1 MKKKFKIFLY
11 LVFSFLLLVNFQSK
25 SYAASAMKPQ
35 CYDLFDQIKSEWREK
50 ELYYGEL
57 EIFIDYGFE
66 VAIEDDGLLE
76 NDPVRNKTNHF
87 IVGVIND
94 PSVIGKIKVGDVII
108 SVGDIDTSTVS
119 DEDNYSFF
127 KETGELAWYSYSDDA
142 FYNESEVVEK
152 KGVKIAVSSG
162 SEVEWIE
169 QAEIKFSRNGK
180 EFKLQLPKLDRNK
193 LDEQIF
199 TKIKNISN
207 VDIKNST
214 FTVKLSTLID
224 GTVDSVEAYS
234 EEDRKDAPQLG
245 SVILDNLIYK
255 DKEGEWNYSSCR
267 KLNQRTTESLRI
279 PLPGDDVFIKNTTAL
294 NQNLINSFVNIEPW
308 SERIGDDIE
317 TEYAKIAT
325 QTNGTYI
332 IQNDFK
338 LQTFP
343 FDKQILKI
351 AYISTNHIDDYEMS
365 NKWNTYNS
373 INYFVETQKING
385 WDIKGFNLYN
395 TMEENEQDFFVSTA
409 VIEIQIERQH
419 GYYIYKVLIPILLI
433 LMVCWSVVWV
443 DPKEL
448 ESRLTITI
456 VCLLSLIAYNFV
468 IDSELPKLEYLTVMD
483 WIILVS
489 YFYATIPNFIS
500 IISFKLYK
508 KNRRLSD
515 KIELYSKRYGA
526 SSYLVTVIIIIII
539 NANLNPENS
548 SVLISWMAGA
558 R

>member
-25 SYAASAMKPQ
+25 SFAESAMGPR
-35 CYDLFDQIKSEWREK
+35 CYDLFDQIQSEWREK
-50 ELYYGEL
+50 ELYLGEV
-57 EIFIDYGFE
+57 EQFIDYGFE
-66 VAIEDDGLLE
+66 VAIESGTMEGKVL
-76 NDPVRNKTNHF
+76 RNKTKHF

-94 PSVIGKIKVGDVII
+94 PSLLGKIKSGDVII

-119 DEDNYSFF
+119 DEDDYSFF
-127 KETGELAWYSYSDDA
+127 NETGELAWYSYSDDA

-180 EFKLQLPKLDRNK
+180 EFKLKLPKIDRFK

-207 VDIKNST
+207 VNIKNST

-224 GTVDSVEAYS
+224 NYIDTAESYP
-234 EEDRKDAPQLG
+234 EEERKNAPQLG
-245 SVILDNLIYK
+245 SVIVDNLIFK
-255 DKEGEWNYSSCR
+255 DEEGEWDYTSCNNLSR
-267 KLNQRTTESLRI
+267 KFIESLRV
-279 PLPGDDVFIKNTTAL
+279 PLPGDYVFIKNTTAL
-294 NQNLINSFVNIEPW
+294 NQNLINSFVNILPW
-308 SERIGDDIE
+308 SKRIGDDTENDYVTIE
-317 TEYAKIAT
+317 SQI
-325 QTNGTYI
+325 NGTYI
-332 IQNDFK
+332 IQNNFN

-351 AYISTNHIDDYEMS
+351 AYISTNDIDKYEMT
-365 NKWNTYNS
+365 NKYNTYGA
-373 INYFVETQKING
+373 INYFVKTQKING

-395 TMEENEQDFFVSTA
+395 TIEEDEQDMFVSTA

-433 LMVCWSVVWV
+433 LLVCWSVVWV

-448 ESRLTITI
+448 EARLTITI

-500 IISFKLYK
+500 IISFRLYK

-526 SSYLVTVIIIIII
+526 SSYLVSILVIILI

-548 SVLISWMAGA
+548 SALISWMAGK
-558 R
+558 

>member
-1 MKKKFKIFLY
+1 MKKKFNLFLY
-11 LVFSFLLLVNFQSK
+11 LVFCFLLLVNFQSK
-25 SYAASAMKPQ
+25 SFAESAMGPR
-35 CYDLFDQIKSEWREK
+35 CYDLFDQIQNEWREK
-50 ELYYGEL
+50 ELYQGEV
-57 EIFIDYGFE
+57 EQFIDYGFE
-66 VAIEDDGLLE
+66 AAIEDGSIEGKVL
-76 NDPVRNKTNHF
+76 RNKTNHF
-87 IVGVIND
+87 VVGVIND
-94 PSVIGKIKVGDVII
+94 PSLIGKIKSGDVII
-108 SVGDIDTSTVS
+108 SVGDIETSTVS
-119 DEDNYSFF
+119 DEDDYSFF
-127 KETGELAWYSYSDDA
+127 EETGDFTWYSYSDDA

>member
-1 MKKKFKIFLY
+1 MKKKSNLFLY
-11 LVFSFLLLVNFQSK
+11 LIFTFLFLFNIQNK
-25 SYAASAMKPQ
+25 SYAESAMGPR
-35 CYDLFDQIKSEWREK
+35 CYDLFDQIQNEWREK
-50 ELYYGEL
+50 ELYLGEVVT
-57 EIFIDYGFE
+57 FIDYGFE
-66 VAIEDDGLLE
+66 AEIDGSRIEST
-76 NDPVRNKTNHF
+76 VIRNETNHL

-94 PSVIGKIKVGDVII
+94 PSLIGKVKSGDVVI

-119 DEDNYSFF
+119 DEDDYSFF
-127 KETGELAWYSYSDDA
+127 EKTGDFAWYSYSDGTV
-142 FYNESEVVEK
+142 YSENEITEK
-152 KGVKIAVSSG
+152 KGVKIAIDSG
-162 SEVEWIE
+162 LEVAWIE
-169 QAEIKFSRNGK
+169 IAEVKFSRNGK
-180 EFKLQLPKLDRNK
+180 EFKLQLPKLERTK

-207 VDIKNST
+207 VDIKSST

-224 GTVDSVEAYS
+224 NYVDTAESYA
-234 EEDRKDAPQLG
+234 EEDRDDAPMLG
-245 SVILDNLIYK
+245 SVILENLIFK
-255 DKEGEWNYSSCR
+255 DEEGEWDYTACNN
-267 KLNQRTTESLRI
+267 LNLEIIKNLRI
-279 PLPGDDVFIKNTTAL
+279 PFPGDNVFIKNTTSL

-308 SERIGDDIE
+308 SKRIGDD
-317 TEYAKIAT
+317 TDNDYAKIAI

-351 AYISTNHIDDYEMS
+351 AYLSTNDIDNYEMT
-365 NKWNTYNS
+365 NKWNTYS
-373 INYFVETQKING
+373 AMNYFLKNQKING

-395 TMEENEQDFFVSTA
+395 TIEEDEQDMFVSTA

-433 LMVCWSVVWV
+433 LLVCWSVVWV

-448 ESRLTITI
+448 EARLTITI

-489 YFYATIPNFIS
+489 YFYATVPNFIS
-500 IISFKLYK
+500 IISFRLYK

-515 KIELYSKRYGA
+515 KIEIYSKRYGA
-526 SSYLVTVIIIIII
+526 SSYLVSILVIILI

-548 SVLISWMAGA
+548 SVLISWMAGK
-558 R
+558 

>member
-180 EFKLQLPKLDRNK
+180 EFKLKLPKIDRFK

-207 VDIKNST
+207 VNIKNST

-224 GTVDSVEAYS
+224 NYIDTAESYP
-234 EEDRKDAPQLG
+234 EEERKNAPQLG
-245 SVILDNLIYK
+245 SVIVDNLIYK
-255 DKEGEWNYSSCR
+255 DEEDEWDYTSCNNLSR
-267 KLNQRTTESLRI
+267 KFIESLRV
-279 PLPGDDVFIKNTTAL
+279 PLPGDYVFIKNTTAL
-294 NQNLINSFVNIEPW
+294 NQNLINSFIHIEPW
-308 SERIGDDIE
+308 SKRIGDD
-317 TEYAKIAT
+317 TEKDYAKIAS
-325 QTNGTYI
+325 QINGTYI
-332 IQNDFK
+332 IQNDFN

-351 AYISTNHIDDYEMS
+351 AYSSTNDIDDYEMS
-365 NKWNTYNS
+365 NKWNTYNA
-373 INYFVETQKING
+373 INYFTKTQKING

-395 TMEENEQDFFVSTA
+395 TIEEDEQDMFVSTA

-433 LMVCWSVVWV
+433 LLVCWSVVWV

-448 ESRLTITI
+448 EARLTITI

-500 IISFKLYK
+500 IISFRLYK

>member
-11 LVFSFLLLVNFQSK
+11 LIFTFLFLLNIQNK
-25 SYAASAMKPQ
+25 SYAESAMAPE
-35 CYDLFDQIKSEWREK
+35 CYDLFNQIQSEWREK
-50 ELYYGEL
+50 ELYLGEV
-57 EIFIDYGFE
+57 EKFRDYGFE
-66 VAIEDDGLLE
+66 AAIESDTMDGK
-76 NDPVRNKTNHF
+76 VIRNITNHF

-94 PSVIGKIKVGDVII
+94 PSLLGKLKSGDVII

-119 DEDNYSFF
+119 DEDDYSFF
-127 KETGELAWYSYSDDA
+127 DKTGELAWYSYSDDA

-169 QAEIKFSRNGK
+169 KAEIRFSRNGK
-180 EFKLQLPKLDRNK
+180 EFKLQLPKLERNK
-193 LDEQIF
+193 LDEQIY

-207 VDIKNST
+207 VNIKNST
-214 FTVKLSTLID
+214 FTVKLSTIID
-224 GTVDSVEAYS
+224 NYIDTAESYEI
-234 EEDRKDAPQLG
+234 EDRKDAPQLG
-245 SVILDNLIYK
+245 SVIIDNLIFK
-255 DKEGEWNYSSCR
+255 DEEGEWDYTSCNNLSR
-267 KLNQRTTESLRI
+267 KFIESLRV
-279 PLPGDDVFIKNTTAL
+279 PLPGDYVFIKNTTAL
-294 NQNLINSFVNIEPW
+294 NQNLINSFVHIEPW
-308 SERIGDDIE
+308 SKRIGDD
-317 TEYAKIAT
+317 TKNDYAKIAS
-325 QTNGTYI
+325 QINGTYI

-351 AYISTNHIDDYEMS
+351 AYISTNDIADYEMT
-365 NKWNTYNS
+365 NKYNTYS
-373 INYFVETQKING
+373 AMNYFVKTQKING

-395 TMEENEQDFFVSTA
+395 TIEEDEQDMFVSTA

-433 LMVCWSVVWV
+433 LLVCWSVVWV

-448 ESRLTITI
+448 EARLTITI

-489 YFYATIPNFIS
+489 YFYATVPNFIS
-500 IISFKLYK
+500 IISFRLYK

-526 SSYLVTVIIIIII
+526 SSYLVSILVIILI

-548 SVLISWMAGA
+548 SALISWMAA
-558 R
+558 K

>member
-11 LVFSFLLLVNFQSK
+11 LIFTFLFLLNIQNK
-25 SYAASAMKPQ
+25 SYAESAMAPE
-35 CYDLFDQIKSEWREK
+35 CYDLFNQIQSEWREK
-50 ELYYGEL
+50 ELYLGEV
-57 EIFIDYGFE
+57 EKFTDYGFE
-66 VAIEDDGLLE
+66 AAIESDTMDGK
-76 NDPVRNKTNHF
+76 VIRNITNHF

-94 PSVIGKIKVGDVII
+94 PSLLGKLKSGDVII

-119 DEDNYSFF
+119 DEDDYSFF
-127 KETGELAWYSYSDDA
+127 DKTGELAWYSYSDDA

-169 QAEIKFSRNGK
+169 KAEIRFSRNGK
-180 EFKLQLPKLDRNK
+180 EFKLQLPKLERNK
-193 LDEQIF
+193 LDEQIY

-207 VDIKNST
+207 VNIKNST
-214 FTVKLSTLID
+214 FTVKLSTIID
-224 GTVDSVEAYS
+224 NYIDTAESYEI
-234 EEDRKDAPQLG
+234 EDRKDAPQLG
-245 SVILDNLIYK
+245 SVIIDNLIFK
-255 DKEGEWNYSSCR
+255 DEEGEWDYTSCNNLSR
-267 KLNQRTTESLRI
+267 KFIESLRV
-279 PLPGDDVFIKNTTAL
+279 PLPGDYVFIKNTTAL

-308 SERIGDDIE
+308 SKRIGDD
-317 TEYAKIAT
+317 TKNDYAKIAS
-325 QTNGTYI
+325 QINGTYI

-351 AYISTNHIDDYEMS
+351 AYISTNDIADYEMT
-365 NKWNTYNS
+365 NKYNTYS
-373 INYFVETQKING
+373 AMNYFVKTQKING

-395 TMEENEQDFFVSTA
+395 TIEEDEQDMFVSTA

-433 LMVCWSVVWV
+433 LLVCWSVVWV

-448 ESRLTITI
+448 EARLTITI

-500 IISFKLYK
+500 IISFRLYK

-526 SSYLVTVIIIIII
+526 SSYIVMVIIIIII
-539 NANLNPENS
+539 NANLNPGNS
-548 SVLISWMAGA
+548 SALISWMSAK
-558 R
+558 

>member
-11 LVFSFLLLVNFQSK
+11 LVFSFLLLVNFQNK
-25 SYAASAMKPQ
+25 SYAESAMAPA

-50 ELYYGEL
+50 ELYLGEV
-57 EIFIDYGFE
+57 EEFIDYGFE
-66 VAIEDDGLLE
+66 AKIDDSII
-76 NDPVRNKTNHF
+76 DSTVVRNKTNHF

-94 PSVIGKIKVGDVII
+94 PSLIGEVKVGDVII
-108 SVGDIDTSTVS
+108 SVGGIDTSTVS
-119 DEDNYSFF
+119 DKDDYNFF
-127 KETGELAWYSYSDDA
+127 EKTGDFAWYSYSDRVV
-142 FYNESEVVEK
+142 YSENEITEK
-152 KGVKIAVSSG
+152 KGFKIAIDSG
-162 SEVEWIE
+162 LEVEWVEI
-169 QAEIKFSRNGK
+169 AEVKFSRNGK
-180 EFKLQLPKLDRNK
+180 EFKLQLPKLERAK

-207 VDIKNST
+207 VDIKSST

-224 GTVDSVEAYS
+224 NYVDTAESYL
-234 EEDRKDAPQLG
+234 EEDREDAPMLG
-245 SVILDNLIYK
+245 SVILENLIFK
-255 DKEGEWNYSSCR
+255 DEEGEWDYTACNN
-267 KLNQRTTESLRI
+267 LNLEIIKNLRI
-279 PLPGDDVFIKNTTAL
+279 PFPGDNVFIKNTTSL

-308 SERIGDDIE
+308 SERIGDA
-317 TEYAKIAT
+317 TEKDYAKIAM

-343 FDKQILKI
+343 FDKQVLKI
-351 AYISTNHIDDYEMS
+351 AYLSTNDIDSYEMT
-365 NKWNTYNS
+365 NKWNTYS
-373 INYFVETQKING
+373 AMNYFLKNQKING
-385 WDIKGFNLYN
+385 WDIEGFNLYN
-395 TMEENEQDFFVSTA
+395 TIEEDEQDMFVSTA

-433 LMVCWSVVWV
+433 LLVCWSVVWV

-448 ESRLTITI
+448 EARLTITI

-489 YFYATIPNFIS
+489 YFYATVPNFIS
-500 IISFKLYK
+500 IISFRLYK

-526 SSYLVTVIIIIII
+526 SSYLVSILVIILI

-548 SVLISWMAGA
+548 SALISWVAGK
-558 R
+558 

>member
-1 MKKKFKIFLY
+1 MKKKSNLFLY
-11 LVFSFLLLVNFQSK
+11 LIFTFLFLFNIQNK
-25 SYAASAMKPQ
+25 SYAESAMGPR
-35 CYDLFDQIKSEWREK
+35 CYDLFDQIQNEWREK
-50 ELYYGEL
+50 ELYLGEVVT
-57 EIFIDYGFE
+57 FIDYGFE
-66 VAIEDDGLLE
+66 AEIDGSRIEST
-76 NDPVRNKTNHF
+76 VIRNETNHL

-94 PSVIGKIKVGDVII
+94 PSLIGKVKSGDVVI

-119 DEDNYSFF
+119 DEDDYSFF
-127 KETGELAWYSYSDDA
+127 EKTGDFAWYSYFDGTVYSE
-142 FYNESEVVEK
+142 NEITEK
-152 KGVKIAVSSG
+152 KGVKIAIDSG
-162 SEVEWIE
+162 LEVAWTEI
-169 QAEIKFSRNGK
+169 AEVKFSRNGK
-180 EFKLQLPKLDRNK
+180 EFKLQLPKLERTK

-224 GTVDSVEAYS
+224 NYVDTAESYA
-234 EEDRKDAPQLG
+234 EEDRDDAPMLG
-245 SVILDNLIYK
+245 SVILENLIFK
-255 DKEGEWNYSSCR
+255 DEEGEWDYTACNN
-267 KLNQRTTESLRI
+267 LNLEIIKNLRI
-279 PLPGDDVFIKNTTAL
+279 PFPGDNVFIKNTTSL

-308 SERIGDDIE
+308 SKRIGDD
-317 TEYAKIAT
+317 TDNDYAKIAI

-351 AYISTNHIDDYEMS
+351 AYLSTNDIDNYEMT
-365 NKWNTYNS
+365 NKWNTYS
-373 INYFVETQKING
+373 AMNYFLKNQNING
-385 WDIKGFNLYN
+385 WDIKEFNLYN
-395 TMEENEQDFFVSTA
+395 TLEEDEQDMFVSTA

-433 LMVCWSVVWV
+433 LLVCWSVVWV

-448 ESRLTITI
+448 EARLTITI

-489 YFYATIPNFIS
+489 YFYATVPNFIS
-500 IISFKLYK
+500 IISFRLYK

-515 KIELYSKRYGA
+515 KIEIYSKRYGA
-526 SSYLVTVIIIIII
+526 SSYLVSILVIILI

-548 SVLISWMAGA
+548 SVLISWMAGK
-558 R
+558 